1 MERPTS
7 RHVVRAPGA
16 GDGRH
21 AGGGPAGVERRGRRP
36 KLGAIDVQTYQILR
50 PGNRGQ
56 GTRPVLGHG
65 AVRVLQL
72 HDDRLL
78 ERPNRRR
85 VSST

>member
-7 RHVVRAPGA
+7 PRVVCVPTA
-16 GDGRH
+16 GNGRH
-21 AGGGPAGVERRGRRP
+21 AGGGSTGVERRGRRP
-36 KLGAIDVQTYQILR
+36 ELGAVDVQADQVLR
-50 PGNRGQ
+50 PRDRGQ
-56 GTRPVLGHG
+56 GTRSVFRHG
-65 AVRVLQL
+65 AVHVLQL